1 MSIGCYRSDCHR
13 FQLRVLGMRSCKR
26 ASGRGVSRRFRDA
39 ARPPGPGRRR
49 MLDAGQRVGKTRLNP
64 QEPSAHQSWR
74 LNHFSGQPRLASSRE
89 GGAAPSDHAGPAAKA
104 RWSNRY
110 RPRFLQPVKPT
121 DTEQQGNHRLSLRH
135 LFRTLPAHTDAVPSR
150 SQSSGY
156 STCLRPPLTGQV
168 ILDSSAPVA
177 QLLGA
182 IDRRGEAVFA
192 NEVQGVLRM
201 TSGRANCPPVILP
214 GSTRKEKGWL
224 HRASTVATGYPGGDA
239 VRPQVSGSRA
249 GCRIVLRTPP
259 SAPP

>member
-1 MSIGCYRSDCHR
+1 
-13 FQLRVLGMRSCKR
+13 MRSCKR

-192 NEVQGVLRM
+192 NEVRGVLRM

>member
-1 MSIGCYRSDCHR
+1 MPVLCELIGAQSPGVC
-13 FQLRVLGMRSCKR
+13 QL
-26 ASGRGVSRRFRDA
+26 
-39 ARPPGPGRRR
+39 
-49 MLDAGQRVGKTRLNP
+49 
-64 QEPSAHQSWR
+64 R
-74 LNHFSGQPRLASSRE
+74 LNHFSGRPRLASSRE
-89 GGAAPSDHAGPAAKA
+89 GSAALSDHAGPAAKA
-104 RWSNRY
+104 RWSSRY

-201 TSGRANCPPVILP
+201 TSGRANCPPRDFAGINQEGKGLAP
-214 GSTRKEKGWL
+214 SGIHSGSWL
-224 HRASTVATGYPGGDA
+224 HRRGCGP
-239 VRPQVSGSRA
+239 PSGVWKPA
-249 GCRIVLRTPP
+249 GRRIVLRTPP